1 MTTPAQAD
9 NQPAQDAQVSFVLA
23 SASPRRVELL
33 AQIGIT
39 ADTIDPADIDE
50 TPNSQE
56 VPRQY
61 AERMAVEKAQAVA
74 GKHKGALLLAADTVV
89 ACGRRI
95 LQKADDEAEARQFLK
110 LLSGRKHKVIT
121 GLALILPDGRLL
133 TKTVVSS
140 VTFRQLGSDDIT
152 QYVNSGEWRGKAGG
166 YAIQGLAAA
175 YVRALSGS
183 YSNVVGLPLFEVAG
197 WLKAHGTTLP
207 HPKT

>member
-1 MTTPAQAD
+1 MTPPAQAD
-9 NQPAQDAQVSFVLA
+9 NRPAQDAQVSLVLA

-33 AQIGIT
+33 AQIGVT

-50 TPNSQE
+50 TPYSQE

-61 AERMAVEKAQAVA
+61 AKRMAVEKAQAVA

-95 LQKADDEAEARQFLK
+95 VQKADDEAEARQFLK

-197 WLKAHGTTLP
+197 WLKAHGASVP
-207 HPKT
+207 HSKT

>member
-1 MTTPAQAD
+1 MTPPAQAD

-33 AQIGIT
+33 AQIGVT
-39 ADTIDPADIDE
+39 ADNIDPADIDE
-50 TPNSQE
+50 TPHSGE

-133 TKTVVSS
+133 TKTVASS
-140 VTFRQLGSDDIT
+140 VTFRQLGSDDVT

-183 YSNVVGLPLFEVAG
+183 YSNVVGLPLYEVAG

-207 HPKT
+207 HPKP

>member
-9 NQPAQDAQVSFVLA
+9 NQPAQDALASFVLA

-50 TPNSQE
+50 TPYSGE

-74 GKHKGALLLAADTVV
+74 SKHKGALLLAADTVV

-95 LQKADDEAEARQFLK
+95 LQKADDEAEVRQFLK

-133 TKTVVSS
+133 KKTVVSS

-152 QYVNSGEWRGKAGG
+152 QYINSGEWRGKAGG